1 MANLQDVLLNRE
13 KYPDTQEIDI
23 GGQKMSLGDLRNDV
37 IPKGDMTKATQKL
50 SEEKRALEQN
60 VTELQSAYQ
69 GLQGQLST
77 LLAGRTTADG
87 TPARTSPL
95 SDLEADPLLGPVIA
109 ELRAVR
115 ADLSKAN
122 DTNERLQRQQ
132 VEMATTYIQDG
143 YRRRIAE
150 LQSKDAALDPHA
162 LIQFAVSRNM
172 PDIDMAY
179 QLMTE
184 DSRLKQRETEA
195 EKRGYEK
202 GKQEVVIPPI
212 SSGRRM
218 TVAPPP
224 EGVKDLD
231 SAKDAAL
238 NDPTIERLWSGV

>member
-1 MANLQDVLLNRE
+1 MANLQDVLQNRE

-23 GGQKMSLGDLRNDV
+23 GGQKMTLGELRNDM
-37 IPKGDMTKATQKL
+37 IPKGDMTKATQRL

-69 GLQGQLST
+69 GLQSQLT
-77 LLAGRTTADG
+77 TMVAGRTMADG

-95 SDLEADPLLGPVIA
+95 AELEADPLLGPVIA

-143 YRRRIAE
+143 YRRRIAD
-150 LQSKDAALDPHA
+150 LRAKDASLDPQA
-162 LIQFAVSRNM
+162 LINFAVSRNM
-172 PDIDMAY
+172 PDIEMAY

-184 DSRLKQRETEA
+184 DSRLKQRESEA

-202 GKQEVVIPPI
+202 GKQEVVIPPM

-218 TVAPPP
+218 TMAPPP
-224 EGVKDLD
+224 EGVKDLEG
-231 SAKDAAL
+231 AKEAAL
-238 NDPTIERLWSGV
+238 NDPAIERLWSGV